1 MEFGGKLALALVADG
16 LRDGG
21 NVILRFQK
29 QRRGLLHAVL
39 FHVRGDRLAVDLL
52 EAALERRRVHQI
64 LPRQLLNG
72 DALGE
77 IGRQLVVD
85 MADDLLLRVL
95 IVDSLFRAGDL
106 HDLLDDLV
114 QELDLHGVARL
125 IIDLLAAPAA
135 FDQPALRK

>member
-1 MEFGGKLALALVADG
+1 M
-16 LRDGG
+16 
-21 NVILRFQK
+21 
-29 QRRGLLHAVL
+29 L
-39 FHVRGDRLAVDLL
+39 FHVCGDRLAVDLL

-95 IVDSLFRAGDL
+95 IVDGLFRAGDL

-125 IIDLLAAPAA
+125 VIDLLAAPAA